1 MIAYFFQTQRKKYLL
16 SNSMDLGYSL
26 PSINIC
32 PFSLV
37 ISTLH
42 RKMRAASTSPFPLF
56 ATTAADVLRPCL
68 HHSRHFNVSQKSSP
82 PRLLFPSKCNC
93 WDGQRSITWIGTGRA
108 ISRSLVDTEDNVG
121 NEEACELVNG
131 VEISI
136 GEDGDGD
143 GDDTINAYLCTA
155 IKNNNGTGIVL
166 LSDIFGFEDSATR
179 DFAYRV
185 ACNGYNVLVPDLYR
199 GDPWSNDRPSNN
211 LQAWIAN
218 QDPDRIAKDIA
229 TSAKWMSDEFLAAG
243 ISKKL
248 GLIGFCYGGGR
259 VVEVLSKDQ
268 GNCFGI
274 GISFYGTR
282 IDTSLVR
289 KLNVPVLFIS
299 GDSDPLCSL
308 SVLKE
313 IESNIGDYS
322 KSKVVIFEGRGHGF
336 VHRPSSAEEDKDAE
350 EAFVM
355 LRSWLNDGLVLES

>member
-1 MIAYFFQTQRKKYLL
+1 
-16 SNSMDLGYSL
+16 
-26 PSINIC
+26 
-32 PFSLV
+32 
-37 ISTLH
+37 
-42 RKMRAASTSPFPLF
+42 
-56 ATTAADVLRPCL
+56 
-68 HHSRHFNVSQKSSP
+68 
-82 PRLLFPSKCNC
+82 
-93 WDGQRSITWIGTGRA
+93 
-108 ISRSLVDTEDNVG
+108 
-121 NEEACELVNG
+121 
-131 VEISI
+131 
-136 GEDGDGD
+136 
-143 GDDTINAYLCTA
+143 
-155 IKNNNGTGIVL
+155 
-166 LSDIFGFEDSATR
+166 
-179 DFAYRV
+179 
-185 ACNGYNVLVPDLYR
+185 
-199 GDPWSNDRPSNN
+199 
-211 LQAWIAN
+211 
-218 QDPDRIAKDIA
+218 
-229 TSAKWMSDEFLAAG
+229 MSDEFLAAG

>member
-1 MIAYFFQTQRKKYLL
+1 SLIISLCTQ
-16 SNSMDLGYSL
+16 
-26 PSINIC
+26 
-32 PFSLV
+32 
-37 ISTLH
+37 
-42 RKMRAASTSPFPLF
+42 
-56 ATTAADVLRPCL
+56 
-68 HHSRHFNVSQKSSP
+68 
-82 PRLLFPSKCNC
+82 SKCNC

-166 LSDIFGFEDSATR
+166 

-185 ACNGYNVLVPDLYR
+185 ACNGYKY
-199 GDPWSNDRPSNN
+199 
-211 LQAWIAN
+211 AWIAN

-259 VVEVLSKDQ
+259 VVEVLSK
-268 GNCFGI
+268 
-274 GISFYGTR
+274 
-282 IDTSLVR
+282 
-289 KLNVPVLFIS
+289 
-299 GDSDPLCSL
+299 
-308 SVLKE
+308 
-313 IESNIGDYS
+313 
-322 KSKVVIFEGRGHGF
+322 GHGF